1 MKRASDPSI
10 GIICGSHREL
20 LLDVLLPGTMFND
33 VAGMHVDNAG
43 GVIICGKLVFTA
55 IHISLLALGM
65 VDGECDV
72 FGAPGKVILCKY

>member
-1 MKRASDPSI
+1 
-10 GIICGSHREL
+10 
-20 LLDVLLPGTMFND
+20 MFND